1 MRAWAGALCAI
12 ALSAQGPA
20 PEGVVRGTL
29 VDWDRRPIG
38 ELSVRVRDHRV
49 VCFRFDGK
57 TLVERDGRRADLTR
71 FRKGDVIEVVPEP
84 GPNPKLLRARSV
96 VVVAAGPQVRNTR
109 ALLRERST
117 LLDDLFPRGDLTF
130 AGVVT
135 RLNPGLMELRTRG
148 RGSAEILLRDDT
160 RYIGDGQETPY
171 SGLKVNAR
179 VFVRAG
185 RNLDDRIE
193 AYQVMWGDILVPP
206 APDRHGRSVKTA
218 ASGEPADSESPDETA
233 GPDGNQ
239 LLY

>member
-1 MRAWAGALCAI
+1 MRAWAGALFAI

-38 ELSVRVRDHRV
+38 ELSVRVRDHHV

-57 TLVERDGRRADLTR
+57 TSIDRDGRRADLTR
-71 FRKGDVIEVVPEP
+71 LRKGDVVEVASEP
-84 GPNPKLLRARSV
+84 GPNSMLRWARSV
-96 VVVAAGPQVRNTR
+96 VVVAVGSQPHNTR
-109 ALLRERST
+109 AQLTERSS
-117 LLDDLFPRGDLTF
+117 LLDDLFPRGDLTL

-135 RLNPGLMELRTRG
+135 RLIPGLMQLRTRS
-148 RGSAEILLRDDT
+148 RGYAEILLREDT
-160 RYIGDGQETPY
+160 RYIGDGQETRY

-185 RNLDDRIE
+185 RNLDDRVE

-206 APDRHGRSVKTA
+206 APERRGSVKA
-218 ASGEPADSESPDETA
+218 VASGEPADSESPDQA
-233 GPDGNQ
+233 GGPDGNQ